1 MRLCILA
8 LLGAARCAAASEY
21 HGRVLFDGLPVPGAT
36 VTVTQQAKSLS
47 TVTDSQGLYE
57 FPDLPDGAWT
67 IHIEM
72 RGFAILDN
80 SITVAPNA
88 SQAEF
93 ELKLL
98 SLAEILAETHTP
110 PPQTPALQPRA
121 AAANPTPKKAATAP
135 VLPTAPEPPETDEAE
150 RPSDGLLIN
159 GSESNA
165 ATSQFTLSPAF
176 GNRRP
181 GAKGLYT
188 GGIGVIADN
197 SVFDARPY
205 SLSGLQVPKDA
216 YNRVTMLVTVGGPI
230 RIPHLLYH
238 GPNFFLAYQ
247 WTRDR
252 DATTASGLVPDAAER
267 GGDLS
272 GLLNAQG
279 QPVTIY
285 NPATGLPFG
294 GPIPVSPQA
303 QALLNL
309 YPLPNLA
316 GSSRYNYQ
324 TGLLSST
331 HDDALQSRL
340 EKSIGR
346 RDQFYGGFGF
356 QSVRAN
362 SENFFHFSRYHQH
375 ARP

>member
-8 LLGAARCAAASEY
+8 LLGVARCAAASEY

-121 AAANPTPKKAATAP
+121 AAANPAPKKAATAP
-135 VLPTAPEPPETDEAE
+135 VLPTAPEPPETDDAE
-150 RPSDGLLIN
+150 RPNDGLLIN

-230 RIPHLLYH
+230 RIPHLFYH

-252 DATTASGLVPDAAER
+252 DATTASGLVPDMAER

-272 GLLNAQG
+272 G
-279 QPVTIY
+279 VT
-285 NPATGLPFG
+285 NRA
-294 GPIPVSPQA
+294 SP
-303 QALLNL
+303 
-309 YPLPNLA
+309 
-316 GSSRYNYQ
+316 
-324 TGLLSST
+324 
-331 HDDALQSRL
+331 
-340 EKSIGR
+340 
-346 RDQFYGGFGF
+346 
-356 QSVRAN
+356 
-362 SENFFHFSRYHQH
+362 
-375 ARP
+375 